1 MKNFDCEIFSRV
13 IDYDL
18 VKVARAAAILR
29 EDKKE
34 AAAFIKQSLW
44 YFVYD
49 YMFNEKG
56 QNIKIKECE
65 FITSEANEFTL
76 KSNTDYLLI
85 LLGTEANAQ
94 SNPLTLQFRDSKF
107 DYDYPFDPE
116 KNIHE
121 TYVNTE
127 NFHAS
132 DIINVKN
139 NTNVDLITTC
149 MNVAHKH
156 YFMVFEYE
164 NLYDDLTY
172 FPRENELFSR
182 LISKPKRANHFATV
196 DFSGTM

>member
-1 MKNFDCEIFSRV
+1 MKNFDYEIFSRV

-18 VKVARAAAILR
+18 VKVARAAAILK

-65 FITSEANEFTL
+65 FITSEANKFTL

-94 SNPLTLQFRDSKF
+94 SNPLTLQFCEPGTDEF
-107 DYDYPFDPE
+107 GQE
-116 KNIHE
+116 NIDE

-132 DIINVKN
+132 DMINVKN
-139 NTNVDLITTC
+139 NTNFDLITTC

-156 YFMVFEYE
+156 YFMVCEYE

-182 LISKPKRANHFATV
+182 LISKPKRANHFAAV